1 MGRGALISFTG
12 LSKAVGGMAATLAL
26 RQATADIHRG
36 EFVAIAGASGS
47 GKTTLLSIL
56 GLLDRPSSGSY
67 WLDDVNVGLLSE
79 SQLNRLRA
87 RTFGFV
93 FQNSYLLAEESV
105 GENVALGLKVR
116 GVPSLQRQV
125 IVKRSLAQ
133 VGLMGTADKRAGE
146 CSGGEKQRVAV
157 ARALATAPEVIL
169 ADEPTGALD
178 LASTNQLIALL
189 RRINAD
195 GMTIIVVTHDPL
207 VAAAA
212 TRSITITDGV
222 TSD

>member
-1 MGRGALISFTG
+1 
-12 LSKAVGGMAATLAL
+12 MAATLAL